1 MQTGTVDKQNIRKAC
16 SLWKGFLV
24 TQKSNPEMAVIFC
37 KGALLSLRDEKGV
50 A

>member
-1 MQTGTVDKQNIRKAC
+1 MQAESTHRQNIRKAC

-24 TQKSNPEMAVIFC
+24 TQSSNPEMAVIFC